1 MLLRLQEADMGTV
14 TVRKVD
20 DEVMRELRISAA
32 RRGVSMEQEARDR
45 LRRPLTQND
54 AVTVAAGAGK
64 PRWLLKATKEE
75 LLALGRKPD
84 KPIDHKAEAGALYDY
99 LDTE

>member
-1 MLLRLQEADMGTV
+1 MGTV

-20 DEVMRELRISAA
+20 DEVMRDLRISAA

-45 LRRPLTQND
+45 LRRPLTQGD
-54 AVTVAAGAGK
+54 AAPPRAASDAGK

-75 LLALGRKPD
+75 LLALGRRPE
-84 KPIDHKAEAGALYDY
+84 KPIDHKAEADALYDY
-99 LDTE
+99 LGEE

>member
-1 MLLRLQEADMGTV
+1 MGTV

-20 DEVMRELRISAA
+20 DDVMRDLRISAA

-45 LRRPLTQND
+45 LRRPLTQGD
-54 AVTVAAGAGK
+54 VAPPRAVSDAGK

-75 LLALGRKPD
+75 LLALGRRPD
-84 KPIDHKAEAGALYDY
+84 EPIDHKAEADALYHY
-99 LDTE
+99 LDEE